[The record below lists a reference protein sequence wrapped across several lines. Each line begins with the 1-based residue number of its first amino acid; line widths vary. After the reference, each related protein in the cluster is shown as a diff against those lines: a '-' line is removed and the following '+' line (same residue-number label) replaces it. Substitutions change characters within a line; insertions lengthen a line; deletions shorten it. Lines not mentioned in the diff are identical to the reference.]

1 MTNSFDSDFSKSPIL
16 EDEKPLVSA
25 ATVTA
30 LKNYS
35 PRNKVGENSDI
46 SPKTRK
52 MSFREKFKRF
62 TSPTSNRKVV
72 ESTVGDESS
81 SDGSG
86 RGDTPP
92 RELKSSAGN
101 KTEKTLRER
110 IVCALSPES
119 LRKRDNQES
128 SPKKKKSNFSPG
140 TSPNN
145 TSQLIKR
152 SKIEEDEDDCV
163 LEEKEIKPPLPL
175 SPSINFIDASMTE
188 SFESVTK
195 PQQSQSDIKDQKNPR
210 FSTTSS
216 TEGDD
221 QNLDQ
226 LVVAEVHHEP
236 IMEIKETDNEIE
248 IEDNLKKSETNSVEP
263 NATTESYSI
272 AGATISENESF
283 SLTSDEDL
291 QVTSKEATHETS
303 SPAAESNEE
312 THSSTMLPA
321 NHVIQ
326 YSPRLIGKTSIW
338 TPELQ
343 TYQNSETEEDKVE
356 PMEIDNRDSTD
367 ELSMSCPLYPRGEC
381 HVVKTELR
389 LDLQLDHDQ
398 NSNVPAGEA
407 AVQEDLK
414 GDINQTEK
422 IAETPS
428 PKPRSSLSQNSA
440 PLETSPV
447 GSRKPV
453 PTPRKSVTLMEV
465 DPQPQQGTTR
475 AT

>member
-1 MTNSFDSDFSKSPIL
+1 MKSHDSNYQNVSCDFTSILSKSVKHSFLPIY
-16 EDEKPLVSA
+16 
-25 ATVTA
+25 
-30 LKNYS
+30 N
-35 PRNKVGENSDI
+35 
-46 SPKTRK
+46 
-52 MSFREKFKRF
+52 
-62 TSPTSNRKVV
+62 
-72 ESTVGDESS
+72 
-81 SDGSG
+81 
-86 RGDTPP
+86 
-92 RELKSSAGN
+92 
-101 KTEKTLRER
+101 
-110 IVCALSPES
+110 LS
-119 LRKRDNQES
+119 
-128 SPKKKKSNFSPG
+128 
-140 TSPNN
+140 
-145 TSQLIKR
+145 
-152 SKIEEDEDDCV
+152 
-163 LEEKEIKPPLPL
+163 
-175 SPSINFIDASMTE
+175 
-188 SFESVTK
+188 
-195 PQQSQSDIKDQKNPR
+195 
-210 FSTTSS
+210 
-216 TEGDD
+216 
-221 QNLDQ
+221 
-226 LVVAEVHHEP
+226 
-236 IMEIKETDNEIE
+236 
-248 IEDNLKKSETNSVEP
+248 
-263 NATTESYSI
+263 
-272 AGATISENESF
+272 GATISENESF

-303 SPAAESNEE
+303 SQAAESNEE

-343 TYQNSETEEDKVE
+343 TYQNPETEEDKVE

-447 GSRKPV
+447 GNRKPV

-475 AT
+475 AASALSHHEKKISFSIGKIIIDKSEN